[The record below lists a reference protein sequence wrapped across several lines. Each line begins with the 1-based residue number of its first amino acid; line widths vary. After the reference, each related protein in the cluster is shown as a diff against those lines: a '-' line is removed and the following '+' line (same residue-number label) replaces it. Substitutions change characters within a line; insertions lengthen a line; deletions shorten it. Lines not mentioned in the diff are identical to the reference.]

1 MKKLF
6 ALILSLCLLAG
17 CCAFTEEAEEDNLP
31 EINWADVEAAASE
44 IEGQF
49 SEIADLGLKIFVPAV
64 FGNAE
69 VTEEQK
75 AAGVIALLSTADGA
89 GRVSF
94 TYQDLGEM
102 EDDAFVDELE
112 KAGATE
118 IEWALL
124 NGCDALS
131 YELAVNGTQTTNV
144 VLFEESNKIL
154 TVSFAPTDDEG
165 FKELAGIMTASIQ
178 PAE

>member
-17 CCAFTEEAEEDNLP
+17 CCAFAEEEENDSMP
-31 EINWADVEAAASE
+31 EINWADAEEAASQ
-44 IEGQF
+44 IDGQF
-49 SEIADLGLKIFVPAV
+49 TAIADLGLKIFVPAI

-94 TYQDLGEM
+94 TYQDLG
-102 EDDAFVDELE
+102 
-112 KAGATE
+112 
-118 IEWALL
+118 
-124 NGCDALS
+124 
-131 YELAVNGTQTTNV
+131 
-144 VLFEESNKIL
+144 
-154 TVSFAPTDDEG
+154 
-165 FKELAGIMTASIQ
+165 
-178 PAE
+178 

>member
-17 CCAFTEEAEEDNLP
+17 CCAFAEEEENDSMP
-31 EINWADVEAAASE
+31 EINWADAEEAASQ
-44 IEGQF
+44 IDGQF
-49 SEIADLGLKIFVPAV
+49 TAIADLGLKIFVPAI

-75 AAGVIALLSTADGA
+75 AAGVIALMSTADGA

-102 EDDAFVDELE
+102 EDDAFIDELE

-144 VLFEESNKIL
+144 VLFNDSKIL

-165 FKELAGIMTASIQ
+165 FKGVAGIMIASIQ